1 MSDFITKLSELI
13 DPEVMG
19 DMVSARIP
27 KKLRVAPF
35 AKIDDTLQGVPGDT
49 ITVPAYTYI
58 GDASDVAEGG
68 EVAIEKMTT
77 STRKATIKKAMKGIG
92 LTDEAVLSG
101 YGNPVGEAN
110 TQLAQAIAAK
120 VDNDCMDALQTASL
134 IYDGSQAQISYNA
147 IVDAVDLFE
156 EEMGCSDKV
165 LFIHPKQVT
174 QLRKNPDFLSA
185 DKYTPGVSLTGEIG
199 MIAGCRLVP
208 HAAALACMLLSQH
221 DDAGCRADNAHT
233 EQHPRYQ
240 HAGLPGVAVAQQALE
255 DHQYQHAEQAHA
267 EYCEHLVGGILFLRN
282 WLFTHIVFCQ
292 CLTLPLFLLTCC
304 RRHRARPQ
312 APQSAQSHTAGCVYR
327 AKRSAV
333 PRPRLPLLQPDRS
346 RPPARPSAKP
356 CP

>member
-165 LFIHPKQVT
+165 LFIHPK
-174 QLRKNPDFLSA
+174 R
-185 DKYTPGVSLTGEIG
+185 
-199 MIAGCRLVP
+199 
-208 HAAALACMLLSQH
+208 
-221 DDAGCRADNAHT
+221 
-233 EQHPRYQ
+233 
-240 HAGLPGVAVAQQALE
+240 
-255 DHQYQHAEQAHA
+255 
-267 EYCEHLVGGILFLRN
+267 
-282 WLFTHIVFCQ
+282 
-292 CLTLPLFLLTCC
+292 
-304 RRHRARPQ
+304 
-312 APQSAQSHTAGCVYR
+312 
-327 AKRSAV
+327 
-333 PRPRLPLLQPDRS
+333 QPDRRDRYDRGLPPCAQQEGPAGRRRLRLPHRQAGG
-346 RPPARPSAKP
+346 RPRGRRRDPGADHLPQARGQH
-356 CP
+356 

>member
-1 MSDFITKLSELI
+1 MAPSQREAGKQPNPAKQTVKGATNGNLRAGYAAPTYKSKTKKRNYMSDFITKLSELI
-13 DPEVMG
+13 DPRGYGGVWCPRA
-19 DMVSARIP
+19 SRT
-27 KKLRVAPF
+27 KLRVAPF

-77 STRKATIKKAMKGIG
+77 STRKGTIKKAMKGIG

-208 HAAALACMLLSQH
+208 SKKVPLTEGVYACPIVKLEADPEVDDEIPALTIY
-221 DDAGCRADNAHT
+221 RKREVNIETERKPKTRTTEITADVIL
-233 EQHPRYQ
+233 RRC
-240 HAGLPGVAVAQQALE
+240 AVQ
-255 DHQYQHAEQAHA
+255 
-267 EYCEHLVGGILFLRN
+267 
-282 WLFTHIVFCQ
+282 
-292 CLTLPLFLLTCC
+292 
-304 RRHRARPQ
+304 
-312 APQSAQSHTAGCVYR
+312 
-327 AKRSAV
+327 
-333 PRPRLPLLQPDRS
+333 
-346 RPPARPSAKP
+346 
-356 CP
+356 

>member
-1 MSDFITKLSELI
+1 MSDFITKLSDLI

-35 AKIDDTLQGVPGDT
+35 AKIDDTLAGVPGDT

-77 STRKATIKKAMKGIG
+77 STRKAKIKKAMKGIG

-101 YGNPVGEAN
+101 YGNP
-110 TQLAQAIAAK
+110 
-120 VDNDCMDALQTASL
+120 
-134 IYDGSQAQISYNA
+134 
-147 IVDAVDLFE
+147 

-185 DKYTPGVSLTGEIG
+185 DKYTPGVGLTGEIG

-208 HAAALACMLLSQH
+208 SKKVPLVEGVYACPIVKLEADPEVDDEIPALTIY
-221 DDAGCRADNAHT
+221 RKREVNIETERKPKTRTTEITAD
-233 EQHPRYQ
+233 EFY
-240 HAGLPGVAVAQQALE
+240 VAVLSNE
-255 DHQYQHAEQAHA
+255 
-267 EYCEHLVGGILFLRN
+267 
-282 WLFTHIVFCQ
+282 
-292 CLTLPLFLLTCC
+292 
-304 RRHRARPQ
+304 
-312 APQSAQSHTAGCVYR
+312 
-327 AKRSAV
+327 AKV
-333 PRPRLPLLQPDRS
+333 VL
-346 RPPARPSAKP
+346 AKFKA
-356 CP
+356 

>member
-174 QLRKNPDFLSA
+174 QLRKNPDFRSA

-208 HAAALACMLLSQH
+208 SKKVPLAEGVYACPIVKLETDPEVDDEIPALTIYRKREVNIETERKPKTRTTEITAEVARIVRTAQVATGLANVFVLHTSCSVILTENADPTVRRDLETLAARWAPDGDSAYRH
-221 DDAGCRADNAHT
+221 DDEGDDDMAAHGRNILAGSSITEIGRAH
-233 EQHPRYQ
+233 
-240 HAGLPGVAVAQQALE
+240 V
-255 DHQYQHAEQAHA
+255 
-267 EYCEHLVGGILFLRN
+267 
-282 WLFTHIVFCQ
+282 
-292 CLTLPLFLLTCC
+292 
-304 RRHRARPQ
+304 
-312 APQSAQSHTAGCVYR
+312 
-327 AKRSAV
+327 
-333 PRPRLPLLQPDRS
+333 
-346 RPPARPSAKP
+346 
-356 CP
+356 